1 MATLAVTNPT
11 LLDLAR
17 VTDPDGSIAAVV
29 EILNETNEI
38 LADMTWVE
46 GNLPTGHRS
55 TTRTGI
61 PTPTWRKL
69 YGGVQPNKST
79 TVQVTDNTGMLE
91 AYAEVDKAL
100 ADLNGNTAAFRLQED
115 RPHIE
120 GMNQEIVDTLFY
132 GDEATEPEAF
142 TGLSARFANL
152 TADAN
157 SDNVINGGGS
167 GSDNASIWLVVW
179 GPNTVHGII
188 PKGSTA
194 GLQVEDKGQV
204 TLEDASDASNTGRM
218 EAYRTHYRW
227 DAGLTVRDWRYVV
240 RISNIDKSA
249 LSTVFNSGVFNS
261 PSAHLPDLMF
271 QAMRLVPNL
280 SAGRP
285 AFYMSR
291 DTMTNVMQQ
300 AAAATVGSTLMS
312 ENVGGKIVTSMHG
325 IPMRRCDSLSADEA
339 ALT

>member
-1 MATLAVTNPT
+1 MATLSVQNPT
-11 LLDLAR
+11 LLDLAK

-29 EILNETNEI
+29 EILNETNEV
-38 LADMTWVE
+38 LADMSWME
-46 GNLPTGHRS
+46 GNLPTGHR
-55 TTRTGI
+55 TTVRTGI

-132 GDEATEPEAF
+132 GNEATEPEAF
-142 TGLSARFANL
+142 TGLAPRFANL
-152 TADAN
+152 TADEN
-157 SDNVINGGGS
+157 SDNIINGAGVGT
-167 GSDNASIWLVVW
+167 DNASIWLIVW
-179 GPNTVHGII
+179 GPSTIHGII

-194 GLQVEDKGQV
+194 GLQVTDKGQV
-204 TLEDASDASNTGRM
+204 TLEDASGGSNTGRM

-240 RISNIDKSA
+240 RIANIDKSN
-249 LSTVFNSGVFNS
+249 LSVTYDAGVFS
-261 PSAHLPDLMF
+261 GSSAHLPNLMF
-271 QAMRLVPNL
+271 EAMNLVPNL

-291 DTMTNVMQQ
+291 DVMTTLRQQ
-300 AAAATVGSTLMS
+300 TSAAVQGSTLTT
-312 ENVGGKIVTSMHG
+312 ELVGGKMVTSYQG
-325 IPMRRCDSLSADEA
+325 IPLRRVDSLSADEA